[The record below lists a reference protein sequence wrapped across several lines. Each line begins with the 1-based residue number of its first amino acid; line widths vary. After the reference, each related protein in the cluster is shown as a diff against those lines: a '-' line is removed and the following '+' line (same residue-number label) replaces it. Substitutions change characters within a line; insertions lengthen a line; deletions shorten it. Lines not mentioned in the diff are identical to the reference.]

1 MASVSLQSLHRL
13 HSSWSNLTGDQF
25 LSNLLTATKSLIHSI
40 WNQPQDESDDIKIS
54 ECVEAIQANA
64 HKSDPVRS
72 PDPISFINVFAIV
85 LINLVPRDIV
95 RRRKDEIHDVMG
107 ELAEIIVKFDGSSW
121 SQSRSE
127 CVRST
132 YRFIQIL
139 DLQHGHLGSKLR
151 AVGLT
156 LSLFNNRKDLFNI
169 NF

>member
-1 MASVSLQSLHRL
+1 M
-13 HSSWSNLTGDQF
+13 
-25 LSNLLTATKSLIHSI
+25 
-40 WNQPQDESDDIKIS
+40 PSDVIG
-54 ECVEAIQANA
+54 
-64 HKSDPVRS
+64 
-72 PDPISFINVFAIV
+72 
-85 LINLVPRDIV
+85 
-95 RRRKDEIHDVMG
+95 RRKDEIYEVMG
-107 ELAEIIVKFDGSSW
+107 ELAGVIVHFDGSSW